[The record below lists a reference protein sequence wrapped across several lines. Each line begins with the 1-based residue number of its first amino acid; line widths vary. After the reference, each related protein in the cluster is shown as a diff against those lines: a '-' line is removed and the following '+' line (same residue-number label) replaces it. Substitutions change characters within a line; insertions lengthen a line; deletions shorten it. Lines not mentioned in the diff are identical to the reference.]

1 MTRPAFILRRPA
13 FRRRA
18 ALAIGVTYVAWA
30 LLLVAMELA
39 R

>member
-18 ALAIGVTYVAWA
+18 VLTIGTIYAAWA
-30 LLLVAMELA
+30 LLLIAMGLA